1 MPKMQDT
8 MNITGYYRESIRPHD
23 GPEFDTLADGMDDLI
38 SELISP
44 RKRTRWPIRNTE
56 PREPASP
63 AKRAIIY
70 QRDGETC
77 WYCWTGGGGPLQ
89 LDHIIP
95 RTAFPPHQL
104 HIADRS
110 DNLVTACTS
119 CNEAKS
125 NYESSNIKRPGVVL
139 ACWYC
144 QNPWYDDEKYADL
157 RGQDYANLP
166 EPPEM
171 DYIAYCGR
179 HGNTTWVPEIE
190 GWIL

>member
-1 MPKMQDT
+1 MPKMRDIS
-8 MNITGYYRESIRPHD
+8 NITGYFRDSLNPYN
-23 GPEFDTLADGMDDLI
+23 GPESVTLADGLDETI
-38 SELISP
+38 EELSSP
-44 RKRTRWPIRNTE
+44 RTRWPILNNE
-56 PREPASP
+56 PREPVSP
-63 AKRAIIY
+63 SKRAIIY
-70 QRDGETC
+70 QRDGEQC

-95 RTAFPPHQL
+95 RSAFPTHQL

-119 CNEAKS
+119 CNEEKS

-157 RGQDYANLP
+157 RGQDYADLP
-166 EPPEM
+166 EPPEAN
-171 DYIAYCGR
+171 YPAYCGR